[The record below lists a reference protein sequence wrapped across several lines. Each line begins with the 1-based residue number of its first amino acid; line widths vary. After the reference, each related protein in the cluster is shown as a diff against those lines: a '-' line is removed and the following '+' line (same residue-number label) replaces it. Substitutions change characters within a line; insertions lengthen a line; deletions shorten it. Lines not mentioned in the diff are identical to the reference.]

1 MIKSRLARV
10 AVAMLIALA
19 ATRSLGAQ
27 EYHVAARLSLGGD
40 GGWDYLTVDTAR
52 ARVFVTRSDRVM
64 VVDQASGKLLAEI
77 PGLIRGHGVAIDYS
91 TNHGFATSGADS
103 TVVMFDL

>member
-1 MIKSRLARV
+1 MREYAMPILIPGEVRMMKARLSRI

-27 EYHVAARLSLGGD
+27 EYHVAARFSLGGD
-40 GGWDYLTVDTAR
+40 GGWDYLTVDTAH

-64 VVDQASGKLLAEI
+64 VVDQASGRLLGEI
-77 PGLIRGHGVAIDYS
+77 AGLKRGHG
-91 TNHGFATSGADS
+91 
-103 TVVMFDL
+103 